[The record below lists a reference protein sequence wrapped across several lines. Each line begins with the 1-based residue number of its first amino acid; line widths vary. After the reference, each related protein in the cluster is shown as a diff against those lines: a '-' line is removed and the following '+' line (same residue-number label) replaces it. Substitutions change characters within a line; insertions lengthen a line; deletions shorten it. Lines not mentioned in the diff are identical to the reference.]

1 VQDALNAFVVDT
13 AALAKSAIGIALGI
27 LGNSVVVYL
36 FLLFLMLAESRSIAT
51 KFQTRSNL
59 VLQLGT
65 YSRA

>member
-1 VQDALNAFVVDT
+1 MQDALNAFVVDT

-27 LGNSVVVYL
+27 LGNSVVYL